1 MHTNDNPQL
10 SMPSPLVQS
19 SKRHL
24 SQDQDPCADNFKRQ
38 RPNIDKSTQ
47 ELTCSD
53 VTESPGSS
61 FKLDAVLHSTN
72 TDNDNV
78 ESSQSPLD
86 PSPREPKDPYDDL
99 FDDLELDQY
108 LESLTEP
115 VSIEYSGHSLSLDD
129 TDEFD
134 LKQSDEDALDELL
147 KQDT

>member
-10 SMPSPLVQS
+10 SIAQS
-19 SKRHL
+19 SGAIIKTSL
-24 SQDQDPCADNFKRQ
+24 TTGPCADNFKRQ

-61 FKLDAVLHSTN
+61 FKLDAILRSTN
-72 TDNDNV
+72 V
-78 ESSQSPLD
+78 EFSQSPLD
-86 PSPREPKDPYDDL
+86 PSPPELKDPYDDDL

-108 LESLTEP
+108 LESLTGP
-115 VSIEYSGHSLSLDD
+115 VSIEHSGPSLSLDD

>member
-1 MHTNDNPQL
+1 MISFSQYLHM
-10 SMPSPLVQS
+10 SIRPSPLVQS

-24 SQDQDPCADNFKRQ
+24 PQDPCADNFKRQ

-61 FKLDAVLHSTN
+61 FKLDAILRSTN
-72 TDNDNV
+72 V
-78 ESSQSPLD
+78 EFSQSPLD
-86 PSPREPKDPYDDL
+86 PSPPELKDPYDDDL

-108 LESLTEP
+108 LESLTGP
-115 VSIEYSGHSLSLDD
+115 VSIEHSGPSLSLDD